1 MLELYVNQKPS
12 PEEWRK
18 KIYSGT
24 IYLWTKLKSNQDLGE
39 VAEECIKKF
48 LGLKDYLIE
57 YRDWLVEIFIK
68 EAEALKKYYTNL
80 KLSILVIIAI
90 FKFYY

>member
-1 MLELYVNQKPS
+1 MSIRNHPQKS
-12 PEEWRK
+12 GEK
-18 KIYSGT
+18 KFIPAQFIYGLSLNLLT
-24 IYLWTKLKSNQDLGE
+24 TLGRLQKQ
-39 VAEECIKKF
+39 CIKKF
-48 LGLKDYLIE
+48 LGEKYYLTE